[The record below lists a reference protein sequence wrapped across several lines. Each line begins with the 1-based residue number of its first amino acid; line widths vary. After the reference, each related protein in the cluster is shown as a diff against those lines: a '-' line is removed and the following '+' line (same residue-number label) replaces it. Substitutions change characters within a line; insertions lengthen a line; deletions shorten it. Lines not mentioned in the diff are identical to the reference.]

1 VSCAVLPY
9 AIKYSVYQSTS
20 DKLAEADN
28 GYQNKSSRLQIICV
42 DLNRRLKLRPQ
53 TDRLHMSVHLLV
65 APSVRL
71 AIPFLLT
78 TFASNACLRLADL
91 RQNCRHT
98 VGSRVGRYP
107 DLPQDSLRSLSTV
120 SAYST
125 PVWRGNCVASNTSV
139 LKCQCHCFPGH
150 GTCQGRAGI
159 CSFYMRQ
166 SHRAWVSDKRNTSPS
181 VRWPRCDYVW
191 EMKAHANPEF

>member
-1 VSCAVLPY
+1 VPIETSEDLLLLLNSNKYLEALFLYV
-9 AIKYSVYQSTS
+9 IKYSVYHFTS

-28 GYQNKSSRLQIICV
+28 GYQNSSSRPLIICV
-42 DLNRRLKLRPQ
+42 DLNLRLKLRPQ
-53 TDRLHMSVHLLV
+53 TDRLQS
-65 APSVRL
+65 PSVRL
-71 AIPFLLT
+71 ANPFLLT

-125 PVWRGNCVASNTSV
+125 PV
-139 LKCQCHCFPGH
+139 
-150 GTCQGRAGI
+150 
-159 CSFYMRQ
+159 
-166 SHRAWVSDKRNTSPS
+166 
-181 VRWPRCDYVW
+181 
-191 EMKAHANPEF
+191 